1 MEEGQCEDV
10 EGRPCQEGEDEDNTG
25 SPYEEGEDEKFQC
38 SEFTAADGIALID
51 VSGRLLS
58 SII

>member
-10 EGRPCQEGEDEDNTG
+10 EGRPCQ
-25 SPYEEGEDEKFQC
+25 EGEDEKFQC